1 MELSVWITY
10 FIATI
15 ILSLSPGP
23 GVFSSISSGLHHGF
37 RLGLWNGVGMQ
48 AANMILVGI
57 VSLGLGAIL
66 LASETLFALV
76 KWLGVAYLVYLGV
89 VTWRAPARGFQDN
102 PHDEA
107 QTARDVF
114 LRGFFVNIT
123 NPKGIIFFAAI
134 LPQFIDVARPQ
145 LQQYAI
151 LAATTFAVD
160 LVAMMGL
167 HGARGEG
174 AARDARPG
182 PAALGEPRPRRRLR
196 GGRRGAGELPESG
209 FGRMTLSQP
218 FPGRGSNAGRVFVIN
233 NTEERT

>member
-48 AANMILVGI
+48 AANLILVGI

-76 KWLGVAYLVYLGV
+76 KWLGVAYLIYLGV
-89 VTWRAPARGFQDN
+89 VTWRAPAHGFQDN

-160 LVAMMGL
+160 LVIMMGYTAL
-167 HGARGEG
+167 AAKVLRLMRDPGHLRWVNRGLGGAFV
-174 AARDARPG
+174 AAGVALASFRR
-182 PAALGEPRPRRRLR
+182 AA
-196 GGRRGAGELPESG
+196 SI
-209 FGRMTLSQP
+209 S
-218 FPGRGSNAGRVFVIN
+218 
-233 NTEERT
+233 

>member
-1 MELSVWITY
+1 MDLSVWITY

-160 LVAMMGL
+160 LVVMMGYTAL
-167 HGARGEG
+167 AAKVLRLMRDPGHLRWVNRGLGGAFV
-174 AARDARPG
+174 AAG
-182 PAALGEPRPRRRLR
+182 VALASFRR
-196 GGRRGAGELPESG
+196 A
-209 FGRMTLSQP
+209 
-218 FPGRGSNAGRVFVIN
+218 VV
-233 NTEERT
+233 